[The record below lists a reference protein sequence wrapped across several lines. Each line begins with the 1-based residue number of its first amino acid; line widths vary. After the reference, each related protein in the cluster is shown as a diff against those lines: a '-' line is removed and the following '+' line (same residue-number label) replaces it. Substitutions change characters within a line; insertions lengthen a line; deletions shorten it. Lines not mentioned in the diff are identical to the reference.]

1 MAKRAASQ
9 KRDAS
14 GNYVDANPNATAQT
28 PKYTLEQWHTITH
41 DVELEM
47 HPETLLLKE
56 GVELSEDEINEL
68 RRQRR
73 MERQPEL
80 SAELDQIVIWLHD
93 ILKKKGRKTIQEIVR
108 AVHNR
113 ETRIAKSFDVLFQMW
128 PLCANRNS
136 VVEALV
142 CSRPLMFYCVITRP
156 THIPD
161 ALSKEDLERCAD
173 VVTYVSLGDY
183 VPLIS
188 DECVASWVRAA
199 PFFDKTWKDVGISTA
214 MVYHIATRSKW
225 ACSLCTTTL

>member
-1 MAKRAASQ
+1 MVSQ
-9 KRDAS
+9 LFLAVTHEKHVESRKRDAS
-14 GNYVDANPNATAQT
+14 GNYVDANPYTKAQT

-73 MERQPEL
+73 MERQSEL
-80 SAELDQIVIWLHD
+80 SAELDQIVMWLHD
-93 ILKKKGRKTIQEIVR
+93 LLKKKGRKTIQEIVR
-108 AVHNR
+108 SINNGKN
-113 ETRIAKSFDVLFQMW
+113 TWFDVLFRVW

-161 ALSKEDLERCAD
+161 AISKEDAKNMQTSSRMVLWAT
-173 VVTYVSLGDY
+173 TY
-183 VPLIS
+183 
-188 DECVASWVRAA
+188 
-199 PFFDKTWKDVGISTA
+199 
-214 MVYHIATRSKW
+214 H
-225 ACSLCTTTL
+225 